1 MQEDCYL
8 TALVFALGEEGCL
21 VRAMLAIAE
30 SAAWVLLQRVRFFGL
45 ASLWT
50 A

>member
-21 VRAMLAIAE
+21 VRAMLVIAE
-30 SAAWVLLQRVRFFGL
+30 PAAWDPLQRLQSVML
-45 ASLWT
+45 PS
-50 A
+50 